1 MTRRWYF
8 DYFFVPLPP
17 QLSILI
23 SISLSS
29 RTQVTPFIIFF
40 KIITRRG
47 LVFKSEVSINND
59 SKKGYLDESTGGLSI
74 IVFLELGTF
83 FSLLI

>member
-1 MTRRWYF
+1 M
-8 DYFFVPLPP
+8 
-17 QLSILI
+17 LI

-29 RTQVTPFIIFF
+29 RTQVTSFIIFF